1 MSIYHQ
7 ILGVSENASDT
18 EIKIKYRDL
27 CKKYHPDISD
37 NESIDKMAL
46 INEAYS
52 DLVKS
57 KKKANENE
65 NTVFENNNSNVVK
78 YKDQAYAFY
87 KHGIKI
93 FNEVKSYPRTFA
105 MYHNKETIEDFQ
117 SKVLEALYYFNIVCV
132 QFENCEWSDDSIDKI
147 RQLNRDRSF
156 IKNIR
161 DYLEQSDT

>member
-7 ILGVSENASDT
+7 ILGVSENSSDT
-18 EIKIKYRDL
+18 EIKTKYREL

-37 NESIDKMAL
+37 TEAIDKMAL

-52 DLVKS
+52 CLIKS
-57 KKKANENE
+57 KNITTENASKKCENDR
-65 NTVFENNNSNVVK
+65 TSVVR

-87 KHGIKI
+87 KQGIKL
-93 FNEVKSYPRTFA
+93 FNVVKSYPRPFA
-105 MYHNKETIEDFQ
+105 MYHNKETIEDFH
-117 SKVLEALYYFNIVCV
+117 SKVLKALYYFNTVCV

-161 DYLEQSDT
+161 DHIK

>member
-7 ILGVSENASDT
+7 ILGVSENASDL
-18 EIKIKYRDL
+18 EIKSKYRDL

-52 DLVKS
+52 YLNKS
-57 KKKANENE
+57 KTITIENE
-65 NTVFENNNSNVVK
+65 SIRGENNKINVVR

-87 KHGIKI
+87 KQGIKI

-105 MYHNKETIEDFQ
+105 MYHNNETVEDFQ
-117 SKVLEALYYFNIVCV
+117 CKVLKALYYFNIVCV
-132 QFENCEWSDDSIDKI
+132 QFEKCEWSDDSIDKI

-161 DYLEQSDT
+161 DYLERSDT

>member
-1 MSIYHQ
+1 MGIYHQ
-7 ILGVSENASDT
+7 ILGVSENASNA
-18 EIKIKYRDL
+18 EIKSKYRDL

-37 NESIDKMAL
+37 NESIDKMAI

-52 DLVKS
+52 YLVKS
-57 KKKANENE
+57 KKSINENE
-65 NTVFENNNSNVVK
+65 SIRYESNRTNVVK

-87 KHGIKI
+87 KQGIKL
-93 FNEVKSYPRTFA
+93 FNEVKNYPRTFA
-105 MYHNKETIEDFQ
+105 MYHNEETIEDFLN
-117 SKVLEALYYFNIVCV
+117 KVLKALYYFNIVCV

-161 DYLEQSDT
+161 DHIK